1 MAEQVLA
8 RRISVPIT
16 FDGTDITKDIKPY
29 FRSLRYTDDMDDLTD
44 DIQIGLQDRDSIWL
58 ESWLQKA
65 VEAAAGGKLKISA
78 VITPENWGNNGT
90 LPTGDFELDT
100 VDASGPPSIVTIK
113 GTSLAFSASLRQ
125 TKKSK
130 AWENYTLS
138 GIASEIAGGG
148 GMGCMYESAA
158 NPSYDRVE
166 QVNQSDIDFLKKL
179 CEDAG
184 ISIKATDGKIVLFD
198 LATYEAKPPVITIK
212 RGKEGGYTKYKLSSG
227 SADTQYSKCRVS
239 YMDPATGKLIE
250 GTAED
255 SSVTTEQCLEIT
267 AKVGSVGEAQALAEK
282 HLRLHNKF
290 SKKISFT
297 FPGNT
302 ALVAAVTVQLE
313 DWGAWDGKYL
323 VKKAAHTVDASGY
336 TTKIDGYATA
346 SAITSGGAPA
356 ETASAPFGGSTY
368 TVKKGDSLWKI
379 AKQLCGSGADWKKI
393 YEANKDIIGEN
404 PNLIYPGQ
412 TFTIPD

>member
-8 RRISVPIT
+8 RRTSVPIT
-16 FDGTDITKDIKPY
+16 FNGTDITKDIKPY
-29 FRSLRYTDDMDDLTD
+29 LLSLRYTDNMDDLTD

-65 VEAAAGGKLKISA
+65 VEAAASGKLKISA

-100 VDASGPPSIVTIK
+100 VDASGPPATITIK
-113 GTSLAFSASLRQ
+113 GTSLAFSANLRQ

-130 AWENYTLS
+130 AWEHYTLS

-148 GMGCMYESAA
+148 GMGCMYESSV

-179 CEDAG
+179 CADAG
-184 ISIKATDGKIVLFD
+184 ISIKATNGKIVLFD

-212 RGKEGGYTKYKLSSG
+212 RGKEGGYIKRKLSSG
-227 SADTQYSKCRVS
+227 SADTLYSKCRVS
-239 YMDPATGKLIE
+239 YMDPATGNLIE

-267 AKVGSVGEAQALAEK
+267 AKVNSVGEAQALAEK

-302 ALVAAVTVQLE
+302 ALVAAVTVQLK

-323 VKKAAHTVDASGY
+323 VTQAIHTVGTSGY

-346 SAITSGGAPA
+346 AAISSSGAPA
-356 ETASAPFGGSTY
+356 EDSSASSGGSTY

-379 AKQLCGSGADWKKI
+379 AKEFYGSGADWKKI
-393 YEANKDIIGEN
+393 YEANKDIIGKN

>member
-8 RRISVPIT
+8 RRTSVPIT

-29 FRSLRYTDDMDDLTD
+29 LLSLRYTDNMDDLTD
-44 DIQIGLQDRDSIWL
+44 DIQIGLQDRDGIWL

-65 VEAAAGGKLKISA
+65 VEAAASGKLKISA

-100 VDASGPPSIVTIK
+100 VDASGPASTITIK

-148 GMGCMYESAA
+148 GMGCMYESAV

-166 QVNQSDIDFLKKL
+166 QVDQSDIDFLKKL

-198 LATYEAKPPVITIK
+198 LATYESKPPVITIK
-212 RGKEGGYTKYKLSSG
+212 RGKEGGYIKYKLSSG

-239 YMDPATGKLIE
+239 YMNPATGNLIE

-267 AKVGSVGEAQALAEK
+267 AKVGSVGEAQALAK
-282 HLRLHNKF
+282 THLRLHNKF

-313 DWGAWDGKYL
+313 GWGAWDGKYL
-323 VKKAAHTVDASGY
+323 VKKADHTVSASGY

-346 SAITSGGAPA
+346 SGAAGGSADS
-356 ETASAPFGGSTY
+356 ASESSGGSTY
-368 TVKKGDSLWKI
+368 TVKKGDNLSKL
-379 AKQLCGSGADWKKI
+379 AKQFYGSGADWKKI
-393 YEANKDIIGEN
+393 YEANKDIIGGN